1 MRSSLLSGL
10 FITSTAVV
18 GQTHAT
24 LLPADPDYTAVVAE
38 ELAGTGITVLNAGF
52 QYLPYAIGTFS
63 DSLGSIGMNDGLVLA
78 TGLAHVIEAPNLSQ
92 GTTMAGQVSGM
103 ADPDLLQL
111 LYPPAPQWD
120 AAILTIELIPAGDTL
135 RLRYVFGSEE
145 YDEYVCSV
153 KNDIVGFFLSG
164 PGIAGPHSNGAIN
177 MATLPAT
184 GLPVCVNTVNIGV
197 PGSNG
202 EGLCWA
208 YPNWQQDTVHY
219 VDNFFGPD
227 CGLDGYTEVLDAK
240 AAVLPGA
247 VYQLR
252 ISIADVHDGLYDS
265 AVFLE
270 QGSLSSDLSTGMAD
284 PEVSAPVLWYDATAG
299 AVVLRGLSPRGGH
312 TELQAFDAAGRIVA
326 QAIVQAD
333 GPVLRMPMQLA
344 AGYHTIRAVQGG
356 TVVTGKLVVQ

>member
-1 MRSSLLSGL
+1 M
-10 FITSTAVV
+10 

-24 LLPADPDYTAVVAE
+24 LLPANPDYTGVVNDH
-38 ELAGTGITVLNAGF
+38 LAGPGVTVLSAGF
-52 QYLPYAIGTFS
+52 QFLPYAIGTFI
-63 DSLGSIGMNDGLVLA
+63 DSTSSIGMFDGLVLA
-78 TGLAHVIEAPNLSQ
+78 TGLAHVIEPPNLSQ

-111 LYPPAPQWD
+111 LNPPAPQWD
-120 AAILTIELIPAGDTL
+120 AAILMIELIPAGDTL

-153 KNDIVGFFLSG
+153 KNDIMGIFLSG

-202 EGLCWA
+202 DGLCWA

-227 CGLDGYTEVLDAK
+227 CGLDGYTEVLTAK

-252 ISIADVHDGLYDS
+252 IAIADVHDGLYDS

-270 QGSLSSDLSTGMAD
+270 QGSLSSDLSTGMAGAA
-284 PEVSAPVLWYDATAG
+284 VSTPLLWCDVVTG
-299 AVVLRGLSPRGGH
+299 QVVLHGLSPRGGH
-312 TELQAFDAAGRIVA
+312 TVLQAFDTAGRIVA
-326 QAIVQAD
+326 QAIGQAD
-333 GPVLRMPMQLA
+333 GPVLRIPMQLA

-356 TVVTGKLVVQ
+356 TVVSGKVVVH